1 MNLILFLDGLGYN
14 KETVEKAKLFLQVC
28 VSVLGDASYLWI
40 AFQSNVL
47 CDLTYTSHEFRQA
60 FIDMTEEMSKEYGFY
75 LPTLSVNMR
84 NSGEIVELS
93 KAVKTEDSKMFNVT
107 KDVIEILSSKSTSVV
122 SRKPRLIPIETQNLK
137 TELKNVIKTAMDGK
151 RANVFL
157 FNDRSRVRFH
167 PDEIK
172 SALLELGVQ
181 EEDILCHTL
190 DSTTS
195 KDEMKAFLLNPKGV
209 LICQDECFIGM
220 ESFSVVYFVAD
231 FDSDSNLRCHLM
243 RASSELDI
251 VYAFNK
257 TMHKH
262 IDFGT
267 AAILPQFI
275 KCDDVMEVGKSK
287 QVLVWKCSEPCK
299 NDVPFC
305 KSCAILCHS
314 GHQINH
320 HWIQMKKGDEMKC
333 KCDKH
338 SSRCMFK

>member
-1 MNLILFLDGLGYN
+1 
-14 KETVEKAKLFLQVC
+14 
-28 VSVLGDASYLWI
+28 
-40 AFQSNVL
+40 
-47 CDLTYTSHEFRQA
+47 
-60 FIDMTEEMSKEYGFY
+60 MSREYGFY

-93 KAVKTEDSKMFNVT
+93 KAVKTEDSKIYNVT
-107 KDVIEILSSKSTSVV
+107 KDVIEILSSKTSSVL

-137 TELKNVIKTAMDGK
+137 KHLKNVIKMTMDGK

-157 FNDRSRVRFH
+157 YNDRNGVRFD

-172 SALLELGVQ
+172 SCLLELGVK
-181 EEDILCHTL
+181 EEDILCHSL

-195 KDEMKAFLLNPKGV
+195 KDEMKAFLLNSNGV

-267 AAILPQFI
+267 AIVLPQFI
-275 KCDDVMEVGKSK
+275 ECDDVLEVGKSK
-287 QVLVWKCSEPCK
+287 QVLVWRCLEPC
-299 NDVPFC
+299 NVDVSFC

-314 GHQINH
+314 GHQ
-320 HWIQMKKGDEMKC
+320 MKYCWVQSKRGEEMKC
-333 KCDKH
+333 NCDKN
-338 SSRCMFK
+338 SSRCLFK